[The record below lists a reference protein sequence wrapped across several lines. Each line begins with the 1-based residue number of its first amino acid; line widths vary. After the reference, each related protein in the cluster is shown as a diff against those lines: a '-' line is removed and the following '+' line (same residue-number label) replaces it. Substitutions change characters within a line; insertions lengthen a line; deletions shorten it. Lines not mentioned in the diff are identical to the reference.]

1 MIVRLEIKDSDLVGM
16 IEYPNGVL
24 DTYYL
29 VDPDK
34 NKLAIL
40 KNMVEHRF
48 DYMSAENLTEEE
60 FEKAEELNSNIWDA
74 IDLFVRTN
82 FTVIDIDEVYEIAY

>member
-74 IDLFVRTN
+74 IDLFISTH
-82 FTVIDIDEVYEIAY
+82 FTVLNIDEVYEIAY